1 MGCTWEGKKQETGLG
16 SSSTGFLAAARAKAA
31 AAREQ
36 LGQGINPRDAAKP
49 QVQAVTR
56 KSLTIEQAM
65 HTFITSHHATW
76 SNAKHSA
83 QWESSLTR
91 HASVPMRR
99 DVSEITTADVEAV
112 LAPIWLPKIE
122 TAGRVRQRIERI
134 LSAAIARG
142 DGDGPNPAGWRD
154 NLEHILPAQKKVRVV

>member
-1 MGCTWEGKKQETGLG
+1 M
-16 SSSTGFLAAARAKAA
+16 AAARAKAA

-83 QWESSLTR
+83 QWETSLTR

-99 DVSEITTADVEAV
+99 DVSGNGLNVSC
-112 LAPIWLPKIE
+112 APQSREVTEMDRTPLGGATI
-122 TAGRVRQRIERI
+122 
-134 LSAAIARG
+134 
-142 DGDGPNPAGWRD
+142 
-154 NLEHILPAQKKVRVV
+154 